1 MRVPPVFVVINKKIL
16 YGRRSPGASPGAVF
30 PASGPASG
38 STSASGFWLSLPLLT
53 SPLRFYTH
61 LCTPL
66 LKEIERDGPTV
77 SVKEDKL
84 NQAEIRR
91 IFAEERQRSSDGR
104 S

>member
-1 MRVPPVFVVINKKIL
+1 MARKYN
-16 YGRRSPGASPGAVF
+16 
-30 PASGPASG
+30 
-38 STSASGFWLSLPLLT
+38 
-53 SPLRFYTH
+53 LRE
-61 LCTPL
+61 L
-66 LKEIERDGPTV
+66 LKEIEQDGPTV